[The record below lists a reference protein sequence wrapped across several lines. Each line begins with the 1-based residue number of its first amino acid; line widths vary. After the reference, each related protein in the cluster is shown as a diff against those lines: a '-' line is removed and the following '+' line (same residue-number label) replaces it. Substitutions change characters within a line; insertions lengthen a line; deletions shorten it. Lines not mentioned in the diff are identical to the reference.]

1 MSRPIQLPLRI
12 LALALN
18 LIAAGAIGGGACAAI
33 DLLIRGRQQ

>member
-1 MSRPIQLPLRI
+1 MADLIEMPPWF
-12 LALALN
+12 LALA